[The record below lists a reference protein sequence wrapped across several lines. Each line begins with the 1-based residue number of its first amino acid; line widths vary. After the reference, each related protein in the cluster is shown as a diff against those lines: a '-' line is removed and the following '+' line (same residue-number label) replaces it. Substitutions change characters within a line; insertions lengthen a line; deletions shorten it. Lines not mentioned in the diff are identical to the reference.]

1 MWVAVTF
8 FYLIPALVL
17 AARQLSGGRGQVA
30 EVRVA

>member
-17 AARQLSGGRGQVA
+17 AARLLSGERNQAV